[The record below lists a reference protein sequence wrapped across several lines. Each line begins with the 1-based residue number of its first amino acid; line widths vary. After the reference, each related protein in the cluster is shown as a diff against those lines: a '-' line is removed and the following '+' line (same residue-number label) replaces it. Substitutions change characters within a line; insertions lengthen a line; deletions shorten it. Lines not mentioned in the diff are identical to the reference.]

1 MALLPSLKSSLKKKD
16 FRRPATNPARL
27 SPLVMGRLQQALW
40 TAHAETLVKQFRAEI
55 EEGVEGKIKGGVH
68 TYGLTH
74 CLHIV
79 LGMHFGKHGV
89 HPFSTKLLNHI
100 GNKCAH
106 LNTSLNQ
113 PFAASI

>member
-1 MALLPSLKSSLKKKD
+1 MTYASLRSSKSSD
-16 FRRPATNPARL
+16 PASL
-27 SPLVMGRLQQALW
+27 EM
-40 TAHAETLVKQFRAEI
+40 

-89 HPFSTKLLNHI
+89 HPFFTKLLNHKR
-100 GNKCAH
+100 NRCAH
-106 LNTSLNQ
+106 RSTNLNQ
-113 PFAASI
+113 LFPTSILKLNIL